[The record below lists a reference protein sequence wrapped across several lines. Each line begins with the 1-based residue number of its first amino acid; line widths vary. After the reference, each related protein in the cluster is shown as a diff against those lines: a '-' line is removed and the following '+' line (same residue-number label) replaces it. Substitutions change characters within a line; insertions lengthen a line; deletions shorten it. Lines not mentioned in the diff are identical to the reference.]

1 MSLPG
6 ITNTILDGGLG
17 VTKPASSRPHVIGCC
32 DTGPLNTPTL
42 ISNQRQLKDAFGIH
56 GPLVDC
62 VGYILDQAGG
72 PVLVTRATGSV
83 AATYAIGTGPTGATA
98 ALLPASTAGGTDN
111 SLNLVVATSAPKL
124 DADIVATIT
133 VGGARSAMKF
143 KYSLDGN
150 KTQSV
155 EIQGATTNA
164 IGDTGITF
172 EWQAAAVNPYV
183 AGQTFTGEARAA
195 MYNSTNLTT
204 AHAAIDASLLTA
216 DFFVY
221 AGRAANAVDSVALF
235 SDVATKMAAFVNQDR
250 YYRAMMNIGEG
261 TAALAL
267 ASFASLS
274 STRVAVLHGQ
284 FRSAPAFGV
293 PGRALPYLPAVY
305 AAAARAAGNVMSTDL
320 AQTFGA
326 ETVGPL
332 VGATEIDHNEYTQNA
347 GLDDAKIGTLRTYAN
362 LVGFYITNVWLKS
375 GAGSDFEF
383 WQHGRMMDEAC
394 KTVSARHSELISSNV
409 VCKEDGTG
417 SLVEFAALAIEK
429 KVQRSLD
436 AVIGSALRGIGPT
449 TVDGSTGH
457 VSDQKY
463 QVDRTNNVLSTKTLI
478 ATVSIV
484 PRGYLKQ
491 LQTTLSY
498 KLAV

>member
-1 MSLPG
+1 MALPG

-17 VTKPASSRPHVIGCC
+17 VTTPASSRPHVVGPC

-42 ISNQRQLKDAFGIH
+42 ISNQRQLKDTFGIH
-56 GPLVDC
+56 GQLVDC
-62 VGYILDQAGG
+62 IGYILDTAGG
-72 PVLVTRATGSV
+72 PVLATRTTASV
-83 AATYAIGTGPTGATA
+83 AATYAIGAGPTGATA

-133 VGGARSAMKF
+133 VGGARGAMKF

-150 KTQSV
+150 QTQSV

-183 AGQTFTGEARAA
+183 AGQTFTGRARAP

-204 AHAAIDASLLTA
+204 AHADASLLTA

-221 AGRAANAVDSVALF
+221 AGKAANAADSVALF
-235 SDVATKMAAFVNQDR
+235 SNVAAKMAAFVAQDR

-267 ASFASLS
+267 ASFAALS
-274 STRVAVLHGQ
+274 STRVSVLHGN
-284 FRSAPAFGV
+284 FRSAPVFGV

-326 ETVGPL
+326 ESVGPL

-362 LVGFYITNVWLKS
+362 LVGFYLTNVHLKS

-383 WQHGRMMDEAC
+383 WQHGRIMDEAC
-394 KTVSARHSELISSNV
+394 KEVSARHSELISSNV
-409 VCKEDGTG
+409 VCKADGTG
-417 SLVEFAALAIEK
+417 SLVEFAAQAIEK
-429 KVQRSLD
+429 KVQRGLD
-436 AVIGSALRGIGPT
+436 ARIGSALRGIGPT

-457 VSDQKY
+457 VSDQRY

-484 PRGYLKQ
+484 PRGYLKN